1 MASGVRMASKAFNW
15 FVSNPEKLKKYAGKH
30 VAIIDEEI
38 AGFGD
43 SAKEAYDMAKKKF
56 PKKSPL
62 LTYIPKGET
71 LIL

>member
-1 MASGVRMASKAFNW
+1 MASKAFEW
-15 FVSNPEKLKKYAGKH
+15 FVSNPEKLKKYVGEH
-30 VAIIDEEI
+30 VAITDDEV
-38 AGFGD
+38 AGFGS

-62 LTYIPKGET
+62 LAYIPKGET